1 MSNRDR
7 LPLSRGA
14 RASESGSAYVIVLLA
29 LVVLT
34 ILALAL
40 AMVTQS
46 EVRVGANERLAN
58 RTFYAADSG
67 LGVAAAEALARGR
80 YEPATLILNESQAGT
95 QRVAD
100 RVEVLPLVPVLTV
113 RCDWCPANDD
123 GVPEFWKVHHAAT
136 ATAQR
141 VSWSGTAM
149 PPADAEVHASKTL
162 SAMFEFQ
169 PWPTPPVE
177 SIADPEALRKIK
189 F

>member
-1 MSNRDR
+1 MS
-7 LPLSRGA
+7 
-14 RASESGSAYVIVLLA
+14 SERGSAYVTVLLA

-40 AMVTQS
+40 ALITQT
-46 EVRVGANERLAN
+46 EVQMGANERLAN

-80 YEPATLILNESQAGT
+80 YEPTTVVLNETQAGSA
-95 QRVAD
+95 RVAD
-100 RVEVLPLVPVLTV
+100 RVQVAPLVPVLTV

-141 VSWSGTAM
+141 VSWTGPGL
-149 PPADAEVHASKTL
+149 PPVDAEVHASKTL

-177 SIADPEALRKIK
+177 SIADPEVLRQIR

>member
-1 MSNRDR
+1 MS
-7 LPLSRGA
+7 
-14 RASESGSAYVIVLLA
+14 SERGSAYVTVLLA

-40 AMVTQS
+40 AMITQT
-46 EVRVGANERLAN
+46 EVQVGANERLAN
-58 RTFYAADSG
+58 RTFYAADYG

-80 YEPATLILNESQAGT
+80 YETTTLVLNETQAGSS
-95 QRVAD
+95 RVAD
-100 RVEVLPLVPVLTV
+100 RVEVAPLVPVLAV

-141 VSWSGTAM
+141 VSWTGVGE
-149 PPADAEVHASKTL
+149 PPADARVHASKTL

>member
-1 MSNRDR
+1 MSSEQA
-7 LPLSRGA
+7 PA
-14 RASESGSAYVIVLLA
+14 RASERGSAYVIVLLV

-40 AMVTQS
+40 AMITQT
-46 EVRVGANERLAN
+46 EVQMGANERQAN
-58 RTFYAADSG
+58 RTFYSADSG
-67 LGVAAAEALARGR
+67 LGIAAAEALARGR
-80 YEPATLILNESQAGT
+80 YENTTLIMNET
-95 QRVAD
+95 QTGNSRVAD
-100 RVEVLPLVPVLTV
+100 RVDVAPLVPVLSV

-141 VSWSGTAM
+141 VSWSGVGD
-149 PPADAEVHASKTL
+149 PPVGAKVHASKTL

>member
-1 MSNRDR
+1 MS
-7 LPLSRGA
+7 
-14 RASESGSAYVIVLLA
+14 SERGSAYVTVLLA

-40 AMVTQS
+40 AMVTS
-46 EVRVGANERLAN
+46 TEVQVGANERLTN

-67 LGVAAAEALARGR
+67 LGMAAAEALARGR
-80 YEPATLILNESQAGT
+80 YEPIAVVLNETAAGGS
-95 QRVAD
+95 RVAD
-100 RVEVLPLVPVLTV
+100 LVQVQPLVPVQIV

-123 GVPEFWKVHHAAT
+123 GVPEFWKVNHAAT
-136 ATAQR
+136 ATARR
-141 VSWSGTAM
+141 VSWTGAGL

-177 SIADPEALRKIK
+177 SIDDPEVLRQIR

>member
-1 MSNRDR
+1 MS
-7 LPLSRGA
+7 SE
-14 RASESGSAYVIVLLA
+14 RASERGSAYVTVLLA

-40 AMVTQS
+40 AMITRT
-46 EVRVGANERLAN
+46 EVQVGANERQAS
-58 RTFYAADSG
+58 RTFYSADSG

-80 YEPATLILNESQAGT
+80 YAPSTLIVNETQAGSS
-95 QRVAD
+95 RVAD
-100 RVEVLPLVPVLTV
+100 RVEVAPLVPVLAV

-141 VSWSGTAM
+141 VSWTGAGA
-149 PPADAEVHASKTL
+149 PPADAQVHASKTL

>member
-1 MSNRDR
+1 MN
-7 LPLSRGA
+7 
-14 RASESGSAYVIVLLA
+14 SERGSAYVTVLLA

-34 ILALAL
+34 ILAMAL
-40 AMVTQS
+40 LLITQT
-46 EVRVGANERLAN
+46 EVRVGANERVAN
-58 RTFYAADSG
+58 RTFYSADSG

-80 YEPATLILNESQAGT
+80 YVTTTLILNET
-95 QRVAD
+95 QTGDQKVAD

-141 VSWSGTAM
+141 VSWSAADPL
-149 PPADAEVHASKTL
+149 PPADAQVHASKTL

>member
-1 MSNRDR
+1 MS
-7 LPLSRGA
+7 SE
-14 RASESGSAYVIVLLA
+14 RASERGSAYVTVLLA

-40 AMVTQS
+40 ALITRT
-46 EVRVGANERLAN
+46 EVQVGANERQAN
-58 RTFYAADSG
+58 RTFYSADSG

-80 YEPATLILNESQAGT
+80 YVPTTLILNET
-95 QRVAD
+95 QTGSSRVAD
-100 RVEVLPLVPVLTV
+100 RVEVAPLVPVLAV

-141 VSWSGTAM
+141 VSWTGAGE
-149 PPADAEVHASKTL
+149 PPPDARVHASKTL

>member
-1 MSNRDR
+1 MSYE
-7 LPLSRGA
+7 SVGKRGE
-14 RASESGSAYVIVLLA
+14 RGERGSAYIIALLA

-40 AMVTQS
+40 AAITQT
-46 EVRVGANERLAN
+46 EVHISANERQAN

-80 YEPATLILNESQAGT
+80 YEPSTVILNEMQTGLT
-95 QRVAD
+95 RVAD
-100 RVEVLPLVPVLTV
+100 RVEVAPLAPILTV

-141 VSWSGTAM
+141 ISWIGSGP
-149 PPADAEVHASKTL
+149 PPADAKVHVAKTL

-177 SIADPEALRKIK
+177 SIADPEALAKIK

>member
-1 MSNRDR
+1 MSTARQDR
-7 LPLSRGA
+7 RGEA
-14 RASESGSAYVIVLLA
+14 GSAYILTLMA

-34 ILALAL
+34 VLGLALAL
-40 AMVTQS
+40 ITQT
-46 EVRVGANERLAN
+46 EVQVGANEKTIH

-67 LGVAAAEALARGR
+67 LGIAAAQALASGR
-80 YEPATLILNESQAGT
+80 YTPTTVVLNRT
-95 QRVAD
+95 QVGNANIAD
-100 RVEVLPLVPVLTV
+100 RVRISTLAPILTV

-141 VSWSGTAM
+141 VSWTGVGE
-149 PPADAEVHASKTL
+149 PPADARVHASKTL

>member
-1 MSNRDR
+1 MSTIRTR
-7 LPLSRGA
+7 PAER
-14 RASESGSAYVIVLLA
+14 GSAYVIVLLA

-34 ILALAL
+34 ILAMAL
-40 AMVTQS
+40 AMVTRT
-46 EVRVGANERLAN
+46 EVQVGANERVAN
-58 RTFYAADSG
+58 RTFYSADSG
-67 LGVAAAEALARGR
+67 LGVAAAEALARGK
-80 YEPATLILNESQAGT
+80 YTPSTLILNEMETGDQT
-95 QRVAD
+95 VAD
-100 RVEVLPLVPVLTV
+100 RVEVAPLVPVLTV

-141 VSWSGTAM
+141 VSWNGGGD
-149 PPADAEVHASKTL
+149 PPADARVHASKTL

>member
-1 MSNRDR
+1 MNAER
-7 LPLSRGA
+7 
-14 RASESGSAYVIVLLA
+14 GSAYVTVLLA

-34 ILALAL
+34 ILGVALAL
-40 AMVTQS
+40 VTRT
-46 EVRVGANERLAN
+46 EVQVGANERQAN

-67 LGVAAAEALARGR
+67 LGVAAAEALARGK
-80 YEPATLILNESQAGT
+80 YTPTTVLLNETAAGLN
-95 QRVAD
+95 QKVAD
-100 RVEVLPLVPVLTV
+100 RVEVAPLVPVLTV

-141 VSWSGTAM
+141 VSWTGAGG
-149 PPADAEVHASKTL
+149 PPADAQVHASKTL

>member
-1 MSNRDR
+1 MRSAER
-7 LPLSRGA
+7 
-14 RASESGSAYVIVLLA
+14 GSAYVIVLLA

-40 AMVTQS
+40 ALITRT
-46 EVRVGANERLAN
+46 EVQVGANERQAN

-80 YEPATLILNESQAGT
+80 YETTTVVLNETRAGDS
-95 QRVAD
+95 RVAD
-100 RVEVLPLVPVLTV
+100 RVEVAPLVPVLAV

-141 VSWSGTAM
+141 VSWTGAGE
-149 PPADAEVHASKTL
+149 PPADARVHASKTL

>member
-1 MSNRDR
+1 MST
-7 LPLSRGA
+7 A
-14 RASESGSAYVIVLLA
+14 RSSERGSAYVIVLLA

-40 AMVTQS
+40 ALITQT
-46 EVRVGANERLAN
+46 EVQMGANERQAN
-58 RTFYAADSG
+58 RTFYSADSG
-67 LGVAAAEALARGR
+67 LGVAAAEALARGL
-80 YEPATLILNESQAGT
+80 YEPSTLMLNETQAGNS
-95 QRVAD
+95 RVAD
-100 RVEVLPLVPVLTV
+100 RVEVAPLVPILAV

-141 VSWSGTAM
+141 VSWTGLGE
-149 PPADAEVHASKTL
+149 PPADARVHGSKTL

>member
-1 MSNRDR
+1 MS
-7 LPLSRGA
+7 
-14 RASESGSAYVIVLLA
+14 SERGSAYVTVLLA

-40 AMVTQS
+40 ALITGT
-46 EVRVGANERLAN
+46 EVQVGANERVAN
-58 RTFYAADSG
+58 RTFYSADSG

-80 YEPATLILNESQAGT
+80 YETSTVILNET
-95 QRVAD
+95 QTGDQKVAD

-141 VSWSGTAM
+141 VSWNGTGL
-149 PPADAEVHASKTL
+149 PPDDAKVHASKTV
-162 SAMFEFQ
+162 SVMFEFQ

-177 SIADPEALRKIK
+177 SIADAEELRKIK

>member
-1 MSNRDR
+1 MN
-7 LPLSRGA
+7 
-14 RASESGSAYVIVLLA
+14 SERGSAYVTVLLA

-40 AMVTQS
+40 AMITKTEIQI
-46 EVRVGANERLAN
+46 GANERLAN

-80 YEPATLILNESQAGT
+80 YEPTTVILNET
-95 QRVAD
+95 QTGNARVAD
-100 RVEVLPLVPVLTV
+100 RVQVQPLVPVLTV

-141 VSWSGTAM
+141 VSWTGPGL
-149 PPADAEVHASKTL
+149 PPPGAEVHASKTL

-177 SIADPEALRKIK
+177 SIADPEVLRQIR

>member
-1 MSNRDR
+1 MS
-7 LPLSRGA
+7 
-14 RASESGSAYVIVLLA
+14 SERGSAYVTVLLA

-40 AMVTQS
+40 VLITGT
-46 EVRVGANERLAN
+46 EVQVGANERVAN
-58 RTFYAADSG
+58 RTFYSADSG

-80 YEPATLILNESQAGT
+80 YQTSTVILNET
-95 QRVAD
+95 QTGNQTVAD

-141 VSWSGTAM
+141 VSWNASDSM
-149 PPADAEVHASKTL
+149 PPADARVHASKTL